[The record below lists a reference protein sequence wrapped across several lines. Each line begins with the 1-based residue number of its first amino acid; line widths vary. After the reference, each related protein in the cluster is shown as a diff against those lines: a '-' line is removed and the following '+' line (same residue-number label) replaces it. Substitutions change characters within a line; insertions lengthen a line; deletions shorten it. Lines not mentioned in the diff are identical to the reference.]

1 MNRTAIRDLATAL
14 RRVGEHGDALA
25 AITPGPEQ
33 LRLIREDLE
42 QARQLLE
49 HARLLLAAAAG
60 PARTTRCPEHPTG
73 PVEPDTDGECL
84 LCRIRRGRAATAA
97 VAHQEVTAAQVLEV
111 IDELGTD
118 TAIRQFG
125 GRAVSAAIARTPT
138 KSTGT

>member
-1 MNRTAIRDLATAL
+1 MNRTAIRDLAMAL

-33 LRLIREDLE
+33 LQRIREDLE
-42 QARQLLE
+42 HARQ
-49 HARLLLAAAAG
+49 LLAAAAG
-60 PARTTRCPEHPTG
+60 PAPTTRCPEHPTG

-84 LCRIRRGRAATAA
+84 LCRIRRGRVAAAA
-97 VAHQEVTAAQVLEV
+97 EVAHQEVTAAQVLEV

-125 GRAVSAAIARTPT
+125 GRAVSAAIASTTRTPT
-138 KSTGT
+138 TSTGT